1 MFLNR
6 ENPASNCPGSPY
18 ITHVRNSWTEN
29 QRLHLRA
36 PALEFLLNVLIH
48 QARWN
53 HRTETLFLAGGRD
66 EMESENCQEILGVVP
81 AGDRRG

>member
-6 ENPASNCPGSPY
+6 ENPPSNRPGSSY
-18 ITHVRNSWTEN
+18 ITHGRNSWTEH
-29 QRLHLRA
+29 QRWHLRA
-36 PALEFLLNVLIH
+36 PALEFLLNVFIH

-53 HRTETLFLAGGRD
+53 HRTETLFLAGGRG

-81 AGDRRG
+81 AGDHRG